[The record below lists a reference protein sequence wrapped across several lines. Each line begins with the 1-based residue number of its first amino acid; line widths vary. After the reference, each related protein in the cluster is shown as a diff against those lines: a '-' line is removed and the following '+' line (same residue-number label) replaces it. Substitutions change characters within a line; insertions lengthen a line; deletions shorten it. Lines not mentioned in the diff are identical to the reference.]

1 MRHYHLINK
10 NGSVIATNLTDTCKE
25 CLSSCNFRGNLI
37 SKCPLYNDSR
47 RQGILRNNY
56 SVTFLCCDKT
66 KTTKL
71 FREKIEALASTQD
84 ELNDIHKTVEEKIR
98 LSEQQKVNRLV
109 HNLASIN
116 AHNIQEIYDVV
127 PQDILSSNWRDQ
139 LDFLEEEIKQNVQ
152 KYAFMLI
159 RLAKNNIHMKSEFS
173 IYRKLDRNE
182 TAQIELKSHPIR
194 TVLLNVLHTFFGDF
208 NANSIY
214 VNVDDFFGRVKMDY
228 ETIQVALYHFIEN
241 ATKYAKPNS
250 KIGIKFTVEGENT
263 IMSVHMQSTYIEPQ
277 ERESIFNE
285 GISGSEAKK
294 LKKNGDGIGMWRI
307 RQMIQLN
314 KGEFNAEFGDFID
327 EFNEIQY
334 TENTFNL
341 IFKTAKI

>member
-1 MRHYHLINK
+1 MRHYHLINR
-10 NGSVIATNLTDTCKE
+10 NGSVIASNLTNTCTE
-25 CLSSCNFRGNLI
+25 CFSSCNLKGNLI
-37 SKCPLYNDSR
+37 PKCPLYNDSR
-47 RQGILRNNY
+47 RQGILRNNK
-56 SVTFLCCDKT
+56 SVTFLCCNRT

-71 FREKIEALASTQD
+71 FREKIDGLACTQD
-84 ELNDIHKTVEEKIR
+84 ELNEIHKSVEENIK

-139 LDFLEEEIKQNVQ
+139 LDYLEDEIKQNVR

-159 RLAKNNIHMKSEFS
+159 RLAKNNIQMKSEFS

-182 TAQIELKSHPIR
+182 TAQIELKNHPIR

-208 NANSIY
+208 NTNSIY
-214 VNVDDFFGRVKMDY
+214 VNVDDFYGRVKMDY

-250 KIGIKFTVEGENT
+250 KIGIKFSLDGENT
-263 IMSVHMQSTYIEPQ
+263 VMSVTMQSTYVESH
-277 ERESIFNE
+277 ERDTIFNE
-285 GISGSEAKK
+285 GVSGSEAKK
-294 LKKNGDGIGMWRI
+294 LKKNGDGLGMWRI

-314 KGEFNAEFGDFID
+314 QGDFKVEFGDFID
-327 EFNEIQY
+327 ELNDIQY
-334 TENTFNL
+334 TENVFKL
-341 IFKTAKI
+341 MFKTA